1 MNILLAGGSGFIGAK
16 VKESLRSNGYRVFCL
31 SRSGGSH
38 EDDLKCDITSNSQL
52 EEASLKLSNYKISV
66 LVNFCSRVM
75 TSNDEPYNIFDSNL
89 KIAFA
94 LTKLAERL
102 LPEKLVNASSTAIYP
117 NITGSF
123 SETSITMPS
132 VNSDSWY
139 GLSKFVTEN
148 LIDIQLIRLGVV
160 CVHLRI
166 CQVYGEGMDES
177 RIIPVLREEL
187 RSSGMMTLWGNGERE
202 IPLIDV
208 EKLVKIVTK
217 FVENNCTSGVFN
229 VAGEHL
235 NLIELANRIA
245 QQQKIENPKIILLSK
260 GNKSKFRIETE
271 KLKVFLNTSD
281 RNNK

>member
-1 MNILLAGGSGFIGAK
+1 MNIVIAGGSGFIGAK
-16 VKESLRSNGYRVFCL
+16 VKESLRSNGYRVFSL
-31 SRSGGSH
+31 SRSGGRH
-38 EDDLKCDITSNSQL
+38 EDDLKCDITSNTQL
-52 EEASLKLSNYKISV
+52 EDITVKLSNYKISV

-75 TSNDEPYNIFDSNL
+75 SSDTEPDTLFDSNL

-94 LTKLAERL
+94 LANLAEKL

-123 SETSITMPS
+123 SETSIAMPS

-148 LIDIQLIRLGVV
+148 LIDIKLIPLGVV

-166 CQVYGEGMDES
+166 CQVYGKGMGES

-187 RSSGMMTLWGNGERE
+187 RSNGTMTLWGNGERV
-202 IPLIDV
+202 IPFIEV
-208 EKLVKIVTK
+208 EKLLVIVTK
-217 FVENNCTSGVFN
+217 FVENDCIGGVFN
-229 VAGEHL
+229 VVGEHL
-235 NLIELANRIA
+235 NLVQLANRIA
-245 QQQKIENPKIILLSK
+245 LQQKIENHKIILLSK
-260 GNKSKFRIETE
+260 GNKSKFRVETD
-271 KLKVFLNTSD
+271 KLKHFLNASE